1 MTDRAA
7 LLDYAEDAL
16 DGTVSLGSRAPRT
29 AAVLARCALE
39 DWLNEQS
46 ADWCGPPDR
55 GGPTTASKLVVLGT
69 LHGSDVGEQVKRLW
83 HGLSRAC
90 HHHAYELQPSAGEI
104 QALIAQVRAL
114 TEMQDRST

>member
-1 MTDRAA
+1 MRQEHPVDKGASPQSVTDTIRIGHTRP
-7 LLDYAEDAL
+7 LP
-16 DGTVSLGSRAPRT
+16 TRKS
-29 AAVLARCALE
+29 
-39 DWLNEQS
+39 
-46 ADWCGPPDR
+46 
-55 GGPTTASKLVVLGT
+55 PTTASKLVVLGT